1 MKILLA
7 LDSSTQTMDEAI
19 RIAGENQAD
28 LTALFV
34 LDTTWN
40 DYTAHDWLSGSGSRA
55 DFLEYARDDEL
66 ASEIDSFATFRARCP
81 FECEVKSAVGR
92 VTDEIVRELAGGGYD
107 LLVMSHPFR
116 RGLEIVRDAA
126 GAILKN
132 TPCSVYLV
140 RESDLQSSLCTED
153 QIAGEPLN
161 PQP

>member
-7 LDSSTQTMDEAI
+7 LDPSTRTMDEAI
-19 RIAGENQAD
+19 KFAAEKQAR

-40 DYTAHDWLSGSGSRA
+40 DYTGHDWLSGSGSRA

-66 ASEIDSFATFRARCP
+66 AGEVDLLATFRKRCP
-81 FECEVKSAVGR
+81 PDCEIKSATGR
-92 VTDEIVRELAGGGYD
+92 VTDEILNELARGDYD

-126 GAILKN
+126 GVILKGA
-132 TPCSVYLV
+132 TCSVYLV
-140 RESDLQSSLCTED
+140 REDEVRCSLSTGIESSLDTP
-153 QIAGEPLN
+153 AA
-161 PQP
+161 

>member
-19 RIAGENQAD
+19 RIADQKQAG

-66 ASEIDSFATFRARCP
+66 ALETDSLAAFRQRCP
-81 FECEVKSAVGR
+81 FACETKSAVGR
-92 VTDEIVRELAGGGYD
+92 VTDEIIRELASGEYD

-126 GAILKN
+126 GAILKEVN
-132 TPCSVYLV
+132 CSVYLV
-140 RESDLQSSLCTED
+140 RESTGQCQACTALPVQETLVS
-153 QIAGEPLN
+153 E
-161 PQP
+161 